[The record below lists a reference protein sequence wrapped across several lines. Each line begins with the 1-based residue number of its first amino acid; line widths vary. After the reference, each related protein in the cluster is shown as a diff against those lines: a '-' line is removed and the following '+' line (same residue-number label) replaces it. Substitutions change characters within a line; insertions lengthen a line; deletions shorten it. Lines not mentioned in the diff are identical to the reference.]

1 MWHGRKQELE
11 SSERRKTGRKDGERE
26 GRRERGGGHRLGG
39 RGQPTFRT
47 YRGEPLRETKL

>member
-26 GRRERGGGHRLGG
+26 GRRERGGTQAGG

>member
-1 MWHGRKQELE
+1 MARQKARTREFRKKKDWK
-11 SSERRKTGRKDGERE
+11 ERWREGGAEGER
-26 GRRERGGGHRLGG
+26 GAHRLGG